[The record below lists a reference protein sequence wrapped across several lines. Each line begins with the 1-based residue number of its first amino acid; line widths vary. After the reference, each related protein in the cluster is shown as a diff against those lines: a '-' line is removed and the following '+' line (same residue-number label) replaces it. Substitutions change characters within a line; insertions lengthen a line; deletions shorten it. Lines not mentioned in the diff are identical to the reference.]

1 MVLHLKHSTVQPN
14 IPTAGRVKGLK
25 QTQAKTAS
33 KHGRQPGARGW
44 TDEDK
49 NILLQL
55 VGVVLPISNKGW
67 EEVGLQYNRSVQ
79 QNFRMKR
86 KSGTLEKRFKA
97 VSLMRSLVFLSFN

>member
-1 MVLHLKHSTVQPN
+1 MVQRN
-14 IPTAGRVKGLK
+14 MPTAGRVKGLK
-25 QTQAKTAS
+25 QRQAKTTS
-33 KHGRQPGARGW
+33 KHGRQPGAGGW

-49 NILLQL
+49 NVFLQL

-79 QNFRMKR
+79 QDFRMKR

-97 VSLMRSLVFLSFN
+97 ISLMLSLVFLSFD